1 MVLNQRQRR
10 KTPVE
15 KREKTCLPPEHC
27 NEIFPKITKLPPH
40 DTFVQPPNYYPM
52 KNLLL
57 CLLLAFL
64 ALSTR
69 DKAQQKHPNIVWIV
83 CEDLS
88 PHLGSYGEKVA
99 QTPVLDQ
106 LAKEGVRYTNAF
118 STAGVCAPS
127 RAAIITG
134 CYQTSIGGH
143 NMRTLGAG
151 PLNKNAYPPR
161 YQSYSALVPVGVKC
175 FSEYLRAAGYYCTNN
190 NKEDYQFEAP
200 VTAWDESGNNAHWRK
215 RKDPQQPFFA
225 VFNLFVT
232 HESQVWARNKE
243 PLLVDPAKVE
253 VPPYYVDNEITRK
266 TIARFLS
273 NVMLM
278 DKQAGELI
286 QQLKD
291 DAVYDDTII
300 FFYSDHGDGMPFVK
314 RELYDRGLRVPMIIK
329 APFLA
334 PGSTDNQLISFV
346 DLAPSVLSLAG
357 IPIPKSMQG
366 QAFIGEQK
374 AKQPRKYL
382 FAARD
387 RMDSE
392 YDRVRAVSD
401 GRFKYL
407 RNYRPE
413 LPYYQNLAFRL
424 DNPIM
429 TNLLQLKAE
438 GKLNA
443 TQMMWFR
450 PNKPLEEL
458 FDTQADPYEFKNLA
472 TDHAYASKLKELRRE
487 HEKWIKQY
495 GDLGAIPEKELV
507 AGWWNGQNHPPV
519 TEKPVVKVV
528 KGQALLT
535 CATAGAS
542 IAYRKSVKD
551 TWQVY
556 TKPVQLAQTDS
567 LYVLAQRI
575 GFERSGVV
583 KVRW

>member
-1 MVLNQRQRR
+1 
-10 KTPVE
+10 
-15 KREKTCLPPEHC
+15 
-27 NEIFPKITKLPPH
+27 
-40 DTFVQPPNYYPM
+40 M

-64 ALSTR
+64 ALSAK

-83 CEDLS
+83 CEDMS
-88 PHLGSYGEKVA
+88 PHLGSYGEKIA

-134 CYQTSIGGH
+134 CYQTSIDGH

-151 PLNKNAYPPR
+151 PLNKSAYPPG
-161 YQSYSALVPVGVKC
+161 YQSYSAVVPVGVKC

-225 VFNLFVT
+225 VFNIFVT

-266 TIARFLS
+266 TIARFLT

-291 DAVYDDTII
+291 DGVYDDTII

-329 APFLA
+329 APFLR
-334 PGSTDNQLISFV
+334 PGTIDNQLISFV
-346 DLAPSVLSLAG
+346 DLAPSVL
-357 IPIPKSMQG
+357 
-366 QAFIGEQK
+366 
-374 AKQPRKYL
+374 
-382 FAARD
+382 
-387 RMDSE
+387 
-392 YDRVRAVSD
+392 
-401 GRFKYL
+401 
-407 RNYRPE
+407 
-413 LPYYQNLAFRL
+413 
-424 DNPIM
+424 
-429 TNLLQLKAE
+429 
-438 GKLNA
+438 
-443 TQMMWFR
+443 
-450 PNKPLEEL
+450 
-458 FDTQADPYEFKNLA
+458 
-472 TDHAYASKLKELRRE
+472 
-487 HEKWIKQY
+487 
-495 GDLGAIPEKELV
+495 
-507 AGWWNGQNHPPV
+507 
-519 TEKPVVKVV
+519 
-528 KGQALLT
+528 
-535 CATAGAS
+535 
-542 IAYRKSVKD
+542 
-551 TWQVY
+551 
-556 TKPVQLAQTDS
+556 
-567 LYVLAQRI
+567 
-575 GFERSGVV
+575 
-583 KVRW
+583 